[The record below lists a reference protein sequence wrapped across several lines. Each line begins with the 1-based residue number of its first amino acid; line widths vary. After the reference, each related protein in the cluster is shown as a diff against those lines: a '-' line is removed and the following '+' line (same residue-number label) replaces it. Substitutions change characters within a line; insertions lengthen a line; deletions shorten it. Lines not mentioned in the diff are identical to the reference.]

1 MTIQDHDERCNG
13 LFRKL
18 DALKANRSDKIKGGE
33 YDAVLRELQLATRER
48 LGAVG
53 LIMPSL
59 KREGI

>member
-1 MTIQDHDERCNG
+1 VTVQDHDKRCNG

-18 DALKANRSDKIKGGE
+18 DTLKANRADKIKGGE
-33 YDAVLRELQLATRER
+33 YDAVLRELQTATRER

-53 LIMPSL
+53 LIVPSL